1 MGGVITERCY
11 GCGRCFPVCP
21 YDKIR
26 MAMYTRDAAA
36 TAELLK
42 RNDVDAIE
50 IHTGG
55 RLAYHMLEIQLY
67 LQ

>member
-1 MGGVITERCY
+1 VQIDLG
-11 GCGRCFPVCP
+11 
-21 YDKIR
+21 

-55 RLAYHMLEIQLY
+55 RYNSKTDKQYIKQI
-67 LQ
+67 